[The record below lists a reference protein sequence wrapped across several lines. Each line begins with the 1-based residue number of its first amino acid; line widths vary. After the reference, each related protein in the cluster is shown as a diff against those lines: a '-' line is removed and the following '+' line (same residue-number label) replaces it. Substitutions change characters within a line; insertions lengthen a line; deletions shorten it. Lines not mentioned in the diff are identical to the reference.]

1 MALTQRAAA
10 ADRSPLSQVGTGQVA
25 SGGKKIVVGYKG
37 VLKVRL
43 CSLAARSVCCNC
55 CDFDPF
61 HDLFIIAMQNG
72 FKEFDRS
79 ANFNFRLGVG
89 EVIKGWDEGCKGMR
103 EGGVRRL
110 LVPSHLG
117 YGRQGAGKDIPPN
130 SDLVFEV
137 TLKRVL

>member
-1 MALTQRAAA
+1 
-10 ADRSPLSQVGTGQVA
+10 VGTGQLA

-37 VLKVRL
+37 VLKVPPPAGACR
-43 CSLAARSVCCNC
+43 C
-55 CDFDPF
+55 
-61 HDLFIIAMQNG
+61 LFTSMLQNG

-79 ANFNFRLGVG
+79 ANFSFRLGVG

-137 TLKRVL
+137 TMKRVL

>member
-1 MALTQRAAA
+1 MRLQRRSRLSNVQPLQALFTR
-10 ADRSPLSQVGTGQVA
+10 T
-25 SGGKKIVVGYKG
+25 I
-37 VLKVRL
+37 
-43 CSLAARSVCCNC
+43 
-55 CDFDPF
+55 
-61 HDLFIIAMQNG
+61 QNG

-130 SDLVFEV
+130 ADLVFEV

>member
-1 MALTQRAAA
+1 
-10 ADRSPLSQVGTGQVA
+10 
-25 SGGKKIVVGYKG
+25 
-37 VLKVRL
+37 VLKVPYFEPRRTFTCAFSATRL
-43 CSLAARSVCCNC
+43 CGYLICPRVQ
-55 CDFDPF
+55 
-61 HDLFIIAMQNG
+61 LFIDLLTSTLQNG

-130 SDLVFEV
+130 ADLVFEV